1 MRATAAATG
10 LPGARAFSF
19 GCTCGMEHEVSF
31 PMVMVAITVLA
42 LVLLFLFKLA
52 TWVRESP
59 LTRKLIHQVPVHM
72 QEKLAARVFIC
83 SDHPRS
89 NHSYHVYESCHGLK
103 NSKGGIVKEAE
114 VCKICAKTFEKSDKH
129 SQ

>member
-1 MRATAAATG
+1 
-10 LPGARAFSF
+10 
-19 GCTCGMEHEVSF
+19 MEHEVSF
-31 PMVMVAITVLA
+31 SMVMVAISMLA
-42 LVLLFLFKLA
+42 LAMFVLFKLA
-52 TWVRESP
+52 ECVRESP
-59 LTRKLIHQVPVHM
+59 LTRKFMHQVPVHM

-103 NSKGGIVKEAE
+103 NSKGGMVKAAE